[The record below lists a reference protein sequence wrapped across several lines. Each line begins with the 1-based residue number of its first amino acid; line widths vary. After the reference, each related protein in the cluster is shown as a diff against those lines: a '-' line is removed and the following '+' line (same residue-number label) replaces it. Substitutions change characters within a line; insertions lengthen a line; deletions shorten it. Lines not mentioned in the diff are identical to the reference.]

1 MNDHVLVTYYRNP
14 ITGQVIM
21 HAYGPWTQAKADRER
36 RRTLAENA
44 QDALRGHF
52 TAKACKMLDVTG

>member
-14 ITGQVIM
+14 ITSQVVM
-21 HAYGPWTQAKADRER
+21 HTYGPWTQTKADRER

-44 QDALRGHF
+44 QEALRGQF
-52 TAKACKMLDVTG
+52 VAKACKMLDVTG